1 VPSLYT
7 AYQAVLAL
15 YSSGRTTGVVLDVG
29 EGVTN
34 TVPIYEGY
42 ALPHAIERSHYAGRE
57 VTEHLHKLLGEA
69 GLRFSLSGELDVLQ
83 DIKEKHS
90 YVALDFEQ
98 EVKGNR
104 KLKQITVK
112 LIAMIV
118 PISCLTGKTSL

>member
-1 VPSLYT
+1 MPSLYT

-15 YSSGRTTGVVLDVG
+15 YSSGRTTGVVLDSG

-69 GLRFSLSGELDVLQ
+69 GLRFSLSGELNILQ
-83 DIKEKHS
+83 DIKNKHS
-90 YVALDFEQ
+90 YVALDYEQ
-98 EVKGNR
+98 EMKGNS
-104 KLKQITVK
+104 KLKQIIVRPTVTIVLISYLTVK
-112 LIAMIV
+112 AL
-118 PISCLTGKTSL
+118 L